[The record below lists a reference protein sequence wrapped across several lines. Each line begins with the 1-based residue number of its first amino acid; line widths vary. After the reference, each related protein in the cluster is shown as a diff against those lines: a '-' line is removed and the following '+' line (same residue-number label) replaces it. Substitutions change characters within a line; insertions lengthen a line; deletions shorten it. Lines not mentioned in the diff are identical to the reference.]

1 MPGDAATS
9 PAPAT
14 APVPVPVPE
23 DHACAACG
31 YPMGTVGGRTC
42 PECGRVATDEDVR
55 EATRRRVYLEA
66 TLVPT
71 TAFTV
76 AVPFASVLLLGAA
89 PFTAAY
95 AILASIHVSIQS
107 AMMGRLGGRAI
118 ADRVMLS
125 ASVRSGWVLHAPL
138 LAGIGALEY
147 FEHRRWWVILGYSR
161 GYAFTLPD
169 AIGLG
174 APLFVLLG
182 IALHRLA
189 ARRAHRIAGVQ
200 HWARERATPRAV
212 RGWIYPPL
220 AVSGLIAVGYVLLN
234 LTR

>member
-1 MPGDAATS
+1 MPGDAVTS
-9 PAPAT
+9 PAPAP
-14 APVPVPVPE
+14 APVPVPD
-23 DHACAACG
+23 DHDCAACG
-31 YPMGTVGGRTC
+31 YPLGTVGGRTC

-55 EATRRRVYLEA
+55 EAMRRRVCLEA
-66 TLVPT
+66 TLVS
-71 TAFTV
+71 TV
-76 AVPFASVLLLGAA
+76 ALALAVPLASLLLLGAA

-95 AILASIHVSIQS
+95 ALFASIHVGVLS
-107 AMMGRLGGRAI
+107 AMMGRLGSRAI
-118 ADRVMLS
+118 ADRVMRFAAL
-125 ASVRSGWVLHAPL
+125 RSGWVLHAPL

-189 ARRAHRIAGVQ
+189 ARRANRIAGIQ
-200 HWARERATPRAV
+200 HWARERATPQTV
-212 RGWIYPPL
+212 RGWLYPPL
-220 AVSGLIAVGYVLLN
+220 AVSGLISIGYVLLN